1 MTWIAFEPAD
11 VNRVGIA
18 RVNNVPFWT
27 TGSKCIAVRT
37 DSQVRQMK
45 SRIVRVRLCT
55 LVIINSPNVNGQH
68 QGDRKL
74 NLESDLAKDRNR
86 QRYQPK

>member
-27 TGSKCIAVRT
+27 TGSKCIAVLT

-45 SRIVRVRLCT
+45 SSIVRVRLCT
-55 LVIINSPNVNGQH
+55 LVIFFNSPNVNGQH
-68 QGDRKL
+68 QGDRK
-74 NLESDLAKDRNR
+74 
-86 QRYQPK
+86 